1 MRTALKAFTVA
12 LLLSTGSCISSV
24 APDPGT
30 RTIVAVAGRVL
41 RTNGTGVGGPLVA
54 IQLLSAA
61 SGGTAQVIG
70 SSSVIGADDGR
81 FLFVFL
87 INGFEPQ
94 TGSAN
99 IVVTAPIASGLSGKE
114 VSGVP
119 VKLILGQVATDTSYV
134 EITLAAR

>member
-30 RTIVAVAGRVL
+30 RTIVAVAGRVI
-41 RTNGTGVGGPLVA
+41 RTDGTGVGGPLVA
-54 IQLLSAA
+54 IRLLSAA